1 MLDRLFLAH
10 PRSVDESYFEHQ
22 KVAFSFAGTLFLAAA
37 ACALHGLFPAL
48 CEKTGSNTV
57 KRLYERMVTT
67 RRRTSPLAHTQ
78 QQTQPFAD
86 YAI

>member
-57 KRLYERMVTT
+57 KRLYERMVAN
-67 RRRTSPLAHTQ
+67 RRRAAPHADVQ
-78 QQTQPFAD
+78 PQTQPFAD

>member
-10 PRSVDESYFEHQ
+10 PRSVDETYLEHLRM
-22 KVAFSFAGTLFLAAA
+22 AFGFAGALFVAAL

-48 CEKTGSNTV
+48 CQKTGSAYV
-57 KRLYERMVTT
+57 RRLYERMVAH
-67 RRRTSPLAHTQ
+67 RRKPAADPAR
-78 QQTQPFAD
+78 QTEPWAD

>member
-22 KVAFSFAGTLFLAAA
+22 KVAFSFAGVLFLAAA

-48 CEKTGSNTV
+48 CEKTGSNMV
-57 KRLYERMVTT
+57 KRLYERMVTS
-67 RRRTSPLAHTQ
+67 RRRTAPQPQVQT
-78 QQTQPFAD
+78 QTQPFAD